1 MNFQTNSV
9 QVRQQANALIL
20 AARPKQ
26 WLKNL
31 LVFAAPI
38 SAGSIFEKHVLFNS
52 ILSGLAFTFASITIY
67 LWNDIADIELDKYHP
82 KKKLRPFAS
91 GQLAIRT
98 GYIFSFLTA
107 FGTILISLL
116 LIRFEFFVVIGSYVI
131 VQLLYVR
138 YLKHKAI
145 VELYCV
151 ASGFL
156 LRAIGGG
163 VASGIV
169 ISKYFLIIVGFSALF
184 IVSGKR
190 FSEKSISNLEV
201 QTRPS
206 LKFYSEQYLR
216 FFWTSSFAISLSFY
230 ALWVVELNRPNQSS
244 FTSISLIP
252 YSIALFK
259 YAQYIESKNAEA
271 PEDLILKDPVFIVC
285 ITFWLLIFGIGYL

>member
-9 QVRQQANALIL
+9 QVRQQAYALIV

-26 WLKNL
+26 WIKNL

-38 SAGSIFEKHVLFNS
+38 SAGSILEKHVLFNS

-107 FGTILISLL
+107 IGTILISLL

-206 LKFYSEQYLR
+206 LKFYTEQYLR

-244 FTSISLIP
+244 FTSVSLIP

-271 PEDLILKDPVFIVC
+271 PEDLILKDPVFLVC